1 MHDDDLQA
9 RLRDADPATR
19 SAAPDP
25 SWIDTLAQSTMEA
38 PMNTPEPAAGS
49 RRTWILTAAAAVLVA
64 ALGFGGWTA
73 LQGGDNRASSVA
85 HDKTVMTLK
94 APAAHAPGGPAA
106 MCMRVDADTVRQ
118 MQVAFDGTVSAV
130 DDATHSVTLDVS
142 RWYAGGSTDQ
152 VRLTQFSATGEL
164 ALEGAV
170 KLELGQR
177 YLVTAHDGVVNGCGF
192 SAPWSQELQDVFAQA
207 FPG

>member
-9 RLRDADPATR
+9 RLRDADPALR
-19 SAAPDP
+19 APAPDP

-49 RRTWILTAAAAVLVA
+49 RRTWILTAAAAVVVA

-73 LQGGDNRASSVA
+73 LQGTDERPNQVA
-85 HDKTVMTLK
+85 TEKTVTTLK
-94 APAAHAPGGPAA
+94 APAKADTSQ
-106 MCMRVDADTVRQ
+106 MCMRVEPASVAQ

-130 DDATHSVTLDVS
+130 NGDEVTLEVS
-142 RWYAGGSTDQ
+142 KWYVGGDTDQ
-152 VRLTQFSATGEL
+152 VKLTQISNDGMI
-164 ALEGAV
+164 ALEGGIQ
-170 KLELGQR
+170 LEQGQR

-192 SAPWSQELQDVFAQA
+192 SALWSQELQDVFDQA
-207 FPG
+207 FPA